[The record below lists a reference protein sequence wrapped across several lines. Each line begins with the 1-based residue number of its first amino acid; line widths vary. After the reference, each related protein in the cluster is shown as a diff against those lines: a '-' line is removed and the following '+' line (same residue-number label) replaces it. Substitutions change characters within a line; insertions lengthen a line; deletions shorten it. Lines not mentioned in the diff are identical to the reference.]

1 MPNINVL
8 HQIRKNRKGRGI
20 SIFVQE
26 SLFFKKQ
33 KDLGINLE
41 AVESFSIEI
50 SNKRYKNIILN
61 TIYRSLNRY
70 IETCENYF
78 KNLIAK
84 NCTVNKNIKLVS
96 NFI

>member
-1 MPNINVL
+1 MPNFNVL
-8 HQIRKNRKGRGI
+8 HQIRKNRKGRGM

-78 KNLIAK
+78 KNLFAK
-84 NCTVNKNIKLVS
+84 NYTVNKHIKLVS
-96 NFI
+96 DFI